1 MIFDMCSRCSYHYE
15 QLREVNVSLNDLIEN
30 QKEQMQ
36 RQAISLEVLRAI
48 NRHQDQEK
56 LLLNQKICSLE
67 KENKNLRNTKPD
79 SIMKRGLNTR
89 ISKLQSLAQ
98 NLANC
103 LTIIESEKASR
114 ADNPSENPSEN
125 NEDSVDTTSVR
136 KQVKLN
142 EADNGGTTPFS

>member
-1 MIFDMCSRCSYHYE
+1 
-15 QLREVNVSLNDLIEN
+15 
-30 QKEQMQ
+30 
-36 RQAISLEVLRAI
+36 
-48 NRHQDQEK
+48 
-56 LLLNQKICSLE
+56 
-67 KENKNLRNTKPD
+67 
-79 SIMKRGLNTR
+79 MKRGLNTR